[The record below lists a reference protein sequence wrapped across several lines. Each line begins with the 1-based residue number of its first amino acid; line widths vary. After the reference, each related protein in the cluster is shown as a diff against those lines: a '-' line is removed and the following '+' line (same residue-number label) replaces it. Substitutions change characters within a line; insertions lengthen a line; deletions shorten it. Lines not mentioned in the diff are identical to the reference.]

1 MNSKDYGLLF
11 SAAFRKMFQWDIYA
25 NPHAFYL
32 LLLVPILAAWMI
44 FRYKKDQSK
53 LKVSNASFLSDES
66 KLFGILPLIPQVL
79 SLFALTL
86 LVFAIARPQ
95 DAFSWEEEQA
105 KGIDIVIA
113 MDLSSSM
120 LARDFKPNRV
130 EASKAIASD
139 FIKGRSTDRF
149 GLVVFAGESF
159 TQCPLTIDHERLI
172 QLFEGLK
179 TGVLKDGTAIGSGL
193 ATAIKRL
200 KASKSQSKVV
210 ILLTDGENNSGDI
223 APETAATLA
232 ERFGIK
238 VYTIGLGKKGK
249 AEMPVAINMFGKY
262 VYKEVDVN
270 IDEKLLKEIAEK
282 TNGKYFR
289 ATSNAH
295 LKEIYSEIDLLER
308 TELASLKY
316 TSKTELF
323 MPFVL
328 MGVFLLLVGKLLDVV
343 LFKDLN

>member
-1 MNSKDYGLLF
+1 MNNKDYDLLF
-11 SAAFRKMFQWDIYA
+11 GVAFRKMFQWDVYA

-32 LLLVPILAAWMI
+32 LLLIPALALWLI
-44 FRYKKDQSK
+44 FRYRNDKNK
-53 LKVSNASFLSDES
+53 LRISSTAFLADEI
-66 KLFGILPLIPQVL
+66 KWYGLTTYLPHVM
-79 SLFALTL
+79 SLLGLTL
-86 LVFAIARPQ
+86 LVFAAARPQ

-105 KGIDIVIA
+105 KGIDVVIA

-130 EASKAIASD
+130 EASKAIASE

-172 QLFEGLK
+172 QLFDGLK
-179 TGVLKDGTAIGSGL
+179 TGILKDGTAIGSGL

-200 KASKSQSKVV
+200 KNSKAQSKVV

-238 VYTIGLGKKGK
+238 VYTIGVGKKGM
-249 AEMPVAINMFGKY
+249 ADMPVAVDMFGKY
-262 VYKEVDVN
+262 VYQQVEVN
-270 IDEKLLKEIAEK
+270 IDEKLLKEIAK
-282 TNGKYFR
+282 NTNGKYFR
-289 ATSNAH
+289 ATSNDH
-295 LKEIYSEIDLLER
+295 LKAIYAEIDELER

-323 MPFVL
+323 MPFVWL
-328 MGVFLLLVGKLLDVV
+328 AVV
-343 LFKDLN
+343 LFFAGKLTQLMVFKMS

>member
-1 MNSKDYGLLF
+1 MENSNYGLLF
-11 SAAFRKMFQWDIYA
+11 STAFRKMFQGEIYA

-32 LLLVPILAAWMI
+32 LLIIPALAAWMV
-44 FRYKKDQSK
+44 FRYKKDRSK
-53 LKVSNASFLSDES
+53 VKLSSAKFLLEES
-66 KLFGILPLIPQVL
+66 KMRALLTLIPNVL
-79 SLFALTL
+79 VLFALTL

-95 DAFSWEEEQA
+95 DAFSWEEEQQ

-120 LARDFKPNRV
+120 LAKDFKPNRV
-130 EASKAIASD
+130 EASKAIAAE
-139 FIKGRSTDRF
+139 FITGRSTDRF

-159 TQCPLTIDHERLI
+159 TQCPLTIDHKRLI
-172 QLFEGLK
+172 HLFEGLK
-179 TGVLKDGTAIGSGL
+179 TGILQDGTAIGSGL

-200 KASKSQSKVV
+200 KDSKAQSKVV

-232 ERFGIK
+232 ERFDIK
-238 VYTIGLGKKGK
+238 VYTIGVGKNGK
-249 AEMPVAINMFGKY
+249 AEMPVGVNRRGEY
-262 VYKEVDVN
+262 VYQEVDVN

-289 ATSNAH
+289 ATSNDH
-295 LKEIYSEIDLLER
+295 LKAIYKEIDELER

-323 MPFVL
+323 LPFALLAVCFL
-328 MGVFLLLVGKLLDVV
+328 MAGKLLDVTM
-343 LFKDLN
+343 FKTFI